1 MPVYLHQIKTNKI
14 DVDMTDLLEATI
26 RRMEAATLRLEQLIP
41 VTEKKEER
49 LLTSNEACEFL
60 RCSKPTLHRW
70 KSAGILPHVRIGTN
84 IRYKESDLK
93 KLIESRN
100 K

>member
-1 MPVYLHQIKTNKI
+1 
-14 DVDMTDLLEATI
+14 MTDLIQNAIKQMVREEVTAQMAQVT
-26 RRMEAATLRLEQLIP
+26 P

-70 KSAGILPHVRIGTN
+70 KSAGIVPHVRIGTN
-84 IRYKESDLK
+84 IRYKESDLQK
-93 KLIESRN
+93 VLTSRS